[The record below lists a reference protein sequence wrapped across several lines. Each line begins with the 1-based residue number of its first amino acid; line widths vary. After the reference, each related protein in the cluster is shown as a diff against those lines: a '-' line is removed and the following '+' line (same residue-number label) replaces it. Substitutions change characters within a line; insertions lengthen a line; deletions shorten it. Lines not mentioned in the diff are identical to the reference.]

1 MVAAGKL
8 PGRPGVARI
17 VGEALD
23 DGWKLAVA
31 STSSEA
37 SVRAVLEHVVGTDRA
52 ARFEVLAGDIVPAKK
67 PAPDIYLLAV
77 ERLAVDPARRSWWR
91 TRATG
96 CSRRSAAGLP
106 CVVTVSSY
114 TVDEDFAEAV
124 LVVSSLGEPDGPRT
138 EVLAGRDIRL
148 ADPWVQLQDLRACL
162 AASSVS

>member
-1 MVAAGKL
+1 M
-8 PGRPGVARI
+8 
-17 VGEALD
+17 
-23 DGWKLAVA
+23 A

-77 ERLAVDPARRSWWR
+77 ERLGVAPGEALVVEDSRNGMLAAV
-91 TRATG
+91 
-96 CSRRSAAGLP
+96 AAGLP